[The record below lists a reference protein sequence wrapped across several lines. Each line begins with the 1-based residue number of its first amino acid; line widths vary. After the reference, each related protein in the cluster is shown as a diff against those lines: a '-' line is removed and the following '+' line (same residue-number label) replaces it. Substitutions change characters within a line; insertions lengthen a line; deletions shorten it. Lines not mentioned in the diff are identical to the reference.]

1 MQMQPSTAQ
10 EKLPLLPLKD
20 IVVFPQM
27 IIPVFVAED
36 ICLRAVEAALSS
48 NKLLF
53 LSAFHAEIGGQGSS
67 EASELSVSLQPP
79 FDVYD
84 IGTVA
89 MVMRSRR
96 LPDGRTKVL
105 LQGLYRAQVKDFA
118 GTEGYPAVHVHKI
131 IEEDAAIDSN
141 AKQTMKQVRELL
153 ERLVGMGKSI
163 SPDILMLLDEVI
175 DAGKFADLVASNLT
189 LKITDAQKIL
199 ATSSG
204 MQRIKKVQTFLMKEI
219 EASSTSARIPRDEV
233 LKMEREAF
241 LRDQMK
247 AIKHELV
254 DSEGS
259 DELQELRQKI
269 DKVGMPPEALQE
281 SLRQF
286 RRLERMNPESSEA
299 TMARTYVEWMIDI
312 PWNKTTESKVDLAT
326 CKNVLDEDHYGLEKV
341 KDRVLEYL
349 AVRKLNPNIKGP
361 ILCLVGPPGVGK
373 TSLGRSVAR
382 ALNRKFARISLGGVR
397 DEAEIRGHRRT
408 YVGAQPGRIVQAIRN
423 VGSMNP
429 VIMLD
434 EIDKLASDHKGD
446 PSSALLEVLD
456 PEQNNSFSD
465 HYLMVPFDLSQCL
478 FIANAN
484 RLDAIPAA
492 LRDRMEIIEV
502 GGYCEDEKLEIAKGH
517 IIPKMLLQHGLTNEV
532 LQFHD
537 VALLL
542 MINGYTRESGLRGLE
557 KTIASITRKLARGI
571 AEGDEKGKER
581 KTIKVSAKITRDL
594 LGEETYLATD
604 HNCEIPRVGVSTG
617 LAYTS
622 SGGDILEMEVN
633 LCKGKGALILTG
645 QLGDVMKESV
655 QAALSYIKSRA
666 EYLCIA
672 PEMFSEFDV
681 HLHAPAGAVPKDG
694 PSAGVAICMAI
705 VSAFTGR
712 PMRQDIAMTGEISL
726 HGRVLPVGG
735 LREKILAAIR
745 ADITMVLVPE
755 KNRSAINELP
765 ANVRRGIDIRYMKN
779 VEEVFS
785 LCLLPACGNKHES
798 AETGRST
805 AWSTDTVAAVSFDTL
820 F

>member
-1 MQMQPSTAQ
+1 MHTSQTTTP
-10 EKLPLLPLKD
+10 ELLPLLPLKD

-53 LSAFHAEIGGQGSS
+53 LSAFREEDLAARANDGP
-67 EASELSVSLQPP
+67 ELEVSLAPP
-79 FDVYD
+79 FDVYN

-105 LQGLYRAQVKDFA
+105 LQGMQKAAVKEFLGVD
-118 GTEGYPAVHVHKI
+118 GHPVVRVQRI
-131 IEEDAAIDSN
+131 VEEETLRDSSHG
-141 AKQTMKQVRELL
+141 QIMKNVKEML

-163 SPDILMLLDEVI
+163 SPDVLMLLDEVMEP
-175 DAGKFADLVASNLT
+175 GKFADLVASNLT
-189 LKITDAQKIL
+189 LKISDAQKIL
-199 ATSSG
+199 GTNSG
-204 MQRIKKVQTFLMKEI
+204 LERLKRVQAFLLKELESGVI
-219 EASSTSARIPRDEV
+219 NARSPRDEL
-233 LKMEREAF
+233 LKLQREAF

-247 AIKHELV
+247 AIKSELS
-254 DSEGS
+254 DSESS

-281 SLRQF
+281 TMRQF

-299 TMARTYVEWMIDI
+299 TMARTYVEWMVDI
-312 PWNKTTESKVDLAT
+312 PWNVTSESKVDLGA
-326 CKNVLDEDHYGLEKV
+326 CKIVLDEDHYGLEKI

-423 VGSMNP
+423 VGVMNP

-434 EIDKLASDHKGD
+434 EIDKMASDYKGD

-456 PEQNNSFSD
+456 PEQNNTFSD

-484 RLDAIPAA
+484 RLDAIPAP

-517 IIPKMLLQHGLTNEV
+517 VIPKMLLQHGLTSDV
-532 LQFHD
+532 LQFQD
-537 VALLL
+537 LAVLL

-557 KTIASITRKLARGI
+557 KTIASITRKLARTI
-571 AEGDEKGKER
+571 AESDEKGKER
-581 KTIKVSAKITRDL
+581 KVIKVTPKLTREL
-594 LGEETYLATD
+594 LGEESYLATD
-604 HNCEIPRVGVSTG
+604 HNSEIPRVGVSTG

-633 LCKGKGALILTG
+633 LSKGKGGLILTG
-645 QLGDVMKESV
+645 QLGDVMKESA

-666 EYLCIA
+666 DFLEIPA
-672 PEMFSEFDV
+672 AKFSDFDV
-681 HLHAPAGAVPKDG
+681 HLHAPAGAIPKDG
-694 PSAGVAICMAI
+694 PSAGVAICLAL
-705 VSAFTGR
+705 VSAYTGR

-755 KNRSAINELP
+755 KNRNAIAELP
-765 ANVRRGIDIRYMKN
+765 ANIRRGIDIRYMKN

-785 LCLLPACGNKHES
+785 LCLMPVETES
-798 AETGRST
+798 LGAGSSGRST
-805 AWSTDTVAAVSFDTL
+805 AWSSDPVAAAGAEFI
-820 F
+820 